1 VSTLAQGIAT
11 ENVRYCVL
19 SVNLYTCNWIS
30 RRGSTKTQSFK
41 LIYIHI
47 EMNSGAPLSIQT
59 AGYKTQNA
67 KNVLVKTVRIV
78 QAFEVVT
85 PFILGLFVETCYSG
99 FRIK

>member
-1 VSTLAQGIAT
+1 
-11 ENVRYCVL
+11 
-19 SVNLYTCNWIS
+19 
-30 RRGSTKTQSFK
+30 
-41 LIYIHI
+41 
-47 EMNSGAPLSIQT
+47 MNSGAPLSIQT